1 MRLERIHAAPVGPV
15 VLCILDG
22 VGLGRR
28 DDGNAV
34 FVAKTPNLDRLLQG
48 QMSRTLCAHGSAVGL
63 PSEQDMGN
71 SEVGHNAM
79 GAGFVVE
86 QGASLVQAA
95 ITSGS
100 AFSSNTWSRLI
111 QGRCLHL
118 IGLLSDGNVHSHVK
132 HLHAL
137 ITRAHADG
145 VQQLRVHVL
154 TDGRDVSGRSAL
166 GFLRPL
172 EALLTELST
181 EGRLFCIASGGGRMH
196 ITMDRYGADWSM
208 VERGWACHVRGEG
221 ERFSSASQAV
231 QSFYD
236 RDASLNDQ
244 YLPAFVVAGKDGE
257 PVGLIG
263 DGDSVLFTNFRGDRA
278 IEISRAFEG
287 RSVGFERGEA
297 PDLYYAGMMQYD
309 GDEKLPQNFL
319 IAPPAIDRS
328 LSHYL
333 LNENQRIFATSET
346 QKFGHVTYF
355 FNGNRSGRIDET
367 LERYQEIPSDV
378 LPFETAPD
386 MKAREITQTACDAI
400 VSDRYDH
407 IRLNLANG
415 DMVGHT
421 GDFRAT
427 VRAIEVVDACV
438 GHLEKATIQ
447 AGGCL
452 IVTADH
458 GNAEEMFQLD
468 RKAGVYKLDAQGCRE
483 VSTAHSLNPVP
494 FVLVDPAK
502 RWLLV
507 PLPDAGIAS
516 IGSTLIHLAG
526 FDPPS
531 EMLPSLVQLK
541 KD

>member
-1 MRLERIHAAPVGPV
+1 MRLERTHAAPAGPV

-48 QMSRTLCAHGSAVGL
+48 QMSRTLRAHGSAVGL

-79 GAGFVVE
+79 GAGFVVD
-86 QGASLVQAA
+86 QGASLVQSA
-95 ITSGS
+95 IATGS
-100 AFSSNTWSRLI
+100 AFSSETWSRLV
-111 QGRCLHL
+111 QGRCFHL

-137 ITRAHADG
+137 IARAHADG
-145 VQQLRVHVL
+145 VEQLRVHIL
-154 TDGRDVSGRSAL
+154 TDGRDVSSRSAL
-166 GFLRPL
+166 DFLKPL
-172 EALLTELST
+172 EALLAELST
-181 EGRLFCIASGGGRMH
+181 GGRLFCIASGGGRMH
-196 ITMDRYGADWSM
+196 ITMDRYEADWSM

-244 YLPAFVVAGKDGE
+244 YLPAFVIAGKDGE
-257 PVGLIG
+257 PVGLIQ
-263 DGDSVLFTNFRGDRA
+263 DGDTVLFTNFRGDRA

-287 RSVGFERGEA
+287 RPVGFERGEI
-297 PDLYYAGMMQYD
+297 PDVYYAGMMQYD
-309 GDEKLPQNFL
+309 GDEKLPRDFL

-333 LNENQRIFATSET
+333 LSENQRIFATSET

-386 MKAREITQTACDAI
+386 MKAREITQAACEAI
-400 VSDRYDH
+400 VSNQYDH

-421 GDFRAT
+421 GDFLAT
-427 VRAIEVVDACV
+427 VRAVEVVDACV

-468 RKAGVYKLDAQGCRE
+468 RKAGVYKINAQGNRE
-483 VSTAHSLNPVP
+483 ISTSHSINPVP

-502 RWLLV
+502 RWSLLSA
-507 PLPDAGIAS
+507 PDAGIAS